1 MAPPAAALPRKGRYF
16 QNFRH
21 LNRDFAIAAALAALL
36 TVGFGAWMVLRVA
49 GADVSQVVDDAGEA
63 VAALVAAM
71 ACAVAAWRQSGRMR
85 LAWALLGVSALVWT
99 AGEAAWSYF
108 EIILKQEVPFPSPA
122 DAGFL
127 AAVPF
132 AVAGVAFF
140 PGRHRAASR
149 LALLLDGAIIAGA
162 LLLISWA
169 TVLGGIYLAG
179 SDSILSM
186 LLGLA
191 HPISDIVIAVMALL
205 LLGRTAGAARLPLL
219 LVVAGLF
226 ATLLSDSAFAY
237 LTAGNTNG
245 KVQLI
250 DTGWVAGYLLIAL
263 GAVRAALSAGPGAQ
277 ADDRPFG
284 RWTLVLPYVPVAIAA
299 VLAVLKNVGGTPD
312 PFLLWDLIVVVGLV
326 LLRQFIVIWD
336 NYALNQKLEAQ
347 SVALRDSEAHFR
359 SLVQNSGDVVVLA
372 DAQGVVRFVSTSIDR
387 FFAYT
392 SAELLGQPFSELLHP
407 SDRAA
412 FAAGLKKALTA
423 SALPVGVV
431 GHHRVH
437 EAAVVPHDH
446 VVLLPLVPVDEA
458 LLDRERG
465 ERVEQPLALD
475 RVHVDDA
482 FHGVR
487 ADEQRWPPGDR
498 HAAVRPQ
505 SARREPHVSAAP
517 GLSAIDGAREPDPG
531 RPRA

>member
-1 MAPPAAALPRKGRYF
+1 MVTRVEQMAPPAAALPHKGRYF

-36 TVGFGAWMVLRVA
+36 TVGFGAFMVLRVA
-49 GADVSQVVDDAGEA
+49 GADVSQVVDDVGEA

-71 ACAVAAWRQSGRMR
+71 ACAAAAWRHRGRMR

-108 EIILKQEVPFPSPA
+108 EIILKQEVPFPSPT
-122 DAGFL
+122 D
-127 AAVPF
+127 
-132 AVAGVAFF
+132 AGVAFF
-140 PGRHRAASR
+140 PGRHRTASR
-149 LALLLDGAIIAGA
+149 LASLLDGAIIAGA

-169 TVLGGIYLAG
+169 TGLGSVYLAG
-179 SDSILSM
+179 SDSTLSM
-186 LLGLA
+186 LLGLV
-191 HPISDIVIAVMALL
+191 HPISDIVIAVLALL

-219 LVVAGLF
+219 LVVAGLI
-226 ATLLSDSAFAY
+226 ATLLSDSAYAY
-237 LTAGNTNG
+237 LTAGNTAG

-263 GAVRAALSAGPGAQ
+263 GAVRGALSAGPGAP

-284 RWTLVLPYVPVAIAA
+284 RWTLVLPYVPVTIAA
-299 VLAVLKNVGGTPD
+299 VLAVLKNVGGTSD

-359 SLVQNSGDVVVLA
+359 SLVQNSGDVVLLA

-392 SAELLGQPFSELLHP
+392 SAELVGQPFSELLHP

-423 SALPVGVV
+423 STAG
-431 GHHRVH
+431 
-437 EAAVVPHDH
+437 
-446 VVLLPLVPVDEA
+446 
-458 LLDRERG
+458 
-465 ERVEQPLALD
+465 
-475 RVHVDDA
+475 
-482 FHGVR
+482 
-487 ADEQRWPPGDR
+487 
-498 HAAVRPQ
+498 
-505 SARREPHVSAAP
+505 SATNSAA
-517 GLSAIDGAREPDPG
+517 GRTAR
-531 RPRA
+531 